1 MGSASSKTIADHFT
15 NATASESASTTQ
27 DSVCNAYCGNVI
39 NISANRAARDQDITV
54 DGNDQSCQIHCKEQS
69 HMKSLIEQQI
79 DQNII
84 SQIKQESTAKIKGIN
99 LLNFSSAVAQA
110 NQTTNASIK
119 TASNIDQ
126 KCLIN
131 MMGSNII
138 NISGNTAG
146 RDQTVTV
153 TGQKQKTALDGIIEC
168 GLDSSVY
175 QAESQQLKIMTTQ
188 KASASTIGVDPIGLL
203 IALLVAFLVTFVGPV
218 IMPVIAIKMLKSTIG
233 ELAPVAVLAFVIT
246 IVCLIVSI
254 YFFVRYYGQLNES
267 HSQSSSWNPS
277 SAPDLYQEM
286 KVQVQDPSS
295 DQIKWLPEPEGS
307 GHNLFITPY
316 STMGA
321 RTYPSDDSETAVI
334 SGPTPIWKSGIL
346 NSEIPEYSSIWA
358 DAIPDYDVI
367 IYDPTGSTRVPAI
380 NPSTDYQGPIQI
392 KTEDDYE
399 NPQKLA
405 TWLNLHPEYISFEW
419 FGYYIDSVS
428 RDMIKLKNPVIVLHR
443 SLPEEFWN
451 WDSIKE
457 TLCLTCVESD
467 APDETDETDAP
478 DEDASK
484 AAQACKGVW
493 GKCHGKIKQQGGQ
506 LPGDTVQDVK
516 LEPRMNYTDNIE
528 FINDF
533 YPTWN
538 TGQPGKCGI
547 NISKPDKEGNT
558 RDGKQWGETHFRDVP
573 MNQGFNGGINKAP
586 LCSDGGID
594 GGIGQLNTEDF
605 AAIDGYETAKTAFR
619 AAKTAQAQG
628 PTAGI
633 DATSVLPKTAV
644 QLSGELATARIALED
659 KVSQGIA
666 AKYAVNPQVNQVFDF
681 STSTNDINLW
691 SKVDDDDQHTFA
703 RATEAGYCNVT
714 TEQRNCGTPGSQKD
728 FNVRCFPSGPLP
740 SGDSVTV
747 AKDTLTDGV
756 GDKCTLNTTLN
767 ICEKKE
773 PICADVGPTIM
784 CGANESSWT
793 DWSKKNVLNPYKTI
807 AAQSADSLTGCN
819 ALLNNM
825 SVLTPGPAAEAIK
838 SCQDYCCVAGD
849 DTWIKTI
856 ARVTVEAFEVAEAV
870 ALAPFLATFMLGQA
884 AFNDENF
891 ADTFKDDYEN
901 AADAL
906 EASNNTMFGV
916 NSDGTKKIT
925 SGRGV
930 FDVKCDWSDSAVQT
944 GVQFYPRTPIWP
956 NTTGIKMF
964 RDGSEM
970 DPYWF
975 PLSARS
981 YIYIKV
987 SLAAIV
993 AFCAV
998 FSLIMQLYHG
1008 DGSSSGPS
1016 AASAPAEP

>member
-15 NATASESASTTQ
+15 NATASESSSTTQ
-27 DSVCNAYCGNVI
+27 ESVCNAYCGNVI
-39 NISANRAARDQDITV
+39 NISANRAARDQVVTV
-54 DGNDQSCQIHCKEQS
+54 DGNDQSCQIHCKAQS
-69 HMKSLIEQQI
+69 HMTSLIEQQI

-119 TASNIDQ
+119 TAANIDQ

-175 QAESQQLKIMTTQ
+175 QAESQHLKITTTQ

-203 IALLVAFLVTFVGPV
+203 IAFLVMFVAPV
-218 IMPVIAIKMLKSTIG
+218 IIPVIAIKMLKYTIG
-233 ELAPVAVLAFVIT
+233 ELPLVVALEVVIA
-246 IVCLIVSI
+246 IVFLIVSI
-254 YFFVRYYGQLNES
+254 YLLVLYYGQLNES

-367 IYDPTGSTRVPAI
+367 IYAPTGSTRVYAI
-380 NPSTDYQGPIQI
+380 DPSTDYQGPIQI

-405 TWLNLHPEYISFEW
+405 TWLNKHPEYISFEW

-428 RDMIKLKNPVIVLHR
+428 RDMIKLINPVIVLHR

-451 WDSIKE
+451 WDSIEE

-467 APDETDETDAP
+467 APDETDETDETDEP

-484 AAQACKGVW
+484 AAQECKGVW
-493 GKCHGKIKQQGGQ
+493 GKCHGKIKQQDGQ
-506 LPGDTVQDVK
+506 LPGNTGQDVK

-533 YPTWN
+533 YPTWK
-538 TGQPGKCGI
+538 TGQPDKCGI
-547 NISKPDKEGNT
+547 NISKPDEEGN
-558 RDGKQWGETHFRDVP
+558 KPWGETHFIDVP
-573 MNQGFNGGINKAP
+573 MNPGFNTGMNEP
-586 LCSDGGID
+586 LCRGID

-605 AAIDGYETAKTAFR
+605 GGIDGYETAKTAFR

-628 PTAGI
+628 PTAE
-633 DATSVLPKTAV
+633 KTAG
-644 QLSGELATARIALED
+644 QLSGTLATARIALEN

-666 AKYAVNPQVNQVFDF
+666 SKYADKPQVNQVFDF

-691 SKVDDDDQHTFA
+691 SKVGTGDQTFT
-703 RATEAGYCNVT
+703 RAKEEDGYCNVT
-714 TEQRNCGTPGSQKD
+714 TEQRTCGTPGSRRD
-728 FNVRCFPSGPLP
+728 FNVRCVPSGPLP

-747 AKDTLTDGV
+747 AKDTNVVAAGV
-756 GDKCTLNTTLN
+756 GDKCKLNTTLN

-793 DWSKKNVLNPYKTI
+793 DWSEKNVLNPYKVI
-807 AAQSADSLTGCN
+807 VAPAQGAVPTGCN
-819 ALLNNM
+819 ALLNNVT
-825 SVLTPGPAAEAIK
+825 VLLPAQAEDAITA
-838 SCQDYCCVAGD
+838 CQEECCVAGK
-849 DTWIKTI
+849 DTWIQKI
-856 ARVTVEAFEVAEAV
+856 ARVTVEAFEVAEAITM
-870 ALAPFLATFMLGQA
+870 APYLVTAGLGQA

-891 ADTFKDDYEN
+891 ADTFKDDYHK
-901 AADAL
+901 AAAAL
-906 EASNNTMFGV
+906 EASNNEMFGYDAARNPIV
-916 NSDGTKKIT
+916 APGD
-925 SGRGV
+925 GV

-970 DPYWF
+970 EPYWF

-1008 DGSSSGPS
+1008 DGSSEKPS
-1016 AASAPAEP
+1016 ASAEP

>member
-39 NISANRAARDQDITV
+39 NISANRAARDETITV

-119 TASNIDQ
+119 TAANIDQ

-175 QAESQQLKIMTTQ
+175 QAQSQQLKITTTQ

-203 IALLVAFLVTFVGPV
+203 IAFLVMFVAPV
-218 IMPVIAIKMLKSTIG
+218 IIPVIAIKMLKYTIG
-233 ELAPVAVLAFVIT
+233 ELPLVVALEVVIA
-246 IVCLIVSI
+246 IVFLIVSI
-254 YFFVRYYGQLNES
+254 YLLVLYYEQLNES

-295 DQIKWLPEPEGS
+295 DQIKWSPEPEGS

-316 STMGA
+316 STMGD
-321 RTYPSDDSETAVI
+321 RTYPSDDTETAVI

-346 NSEIPEYSSIWA
+346 NSEIQEYSSIWA

-380 NPSTDYQGPIQI
+380 DPSTDYQGPIQI

-428 RDMIKLKNPVIVLHR
+428 RDMIKLINPVIVLHR

-467 APDETDETDAP
+467 APDETDAPDAP

-533 YPTWN
+533 YPTWK
-538 TGQPGKCGI
+538 TGQSDKCGI
-547 NISKPDKEGNT
+547 NISKPDEEGN
-558 RDGKQWGETHFRDVP
+558 KPWGETHFIDVP
-573 MNQGFNGGINKAP
+573 MNQGFNDGINSTL
-586 LCSDGGID
+586 LCSDGGIN
-594 GGIGQLNTEDF
+594 GGIGQLNTADF
-605 AAIDGYETAKTAFR
+605 GGIEGYETAKTAFR

-633 DATSVLPKTAV
+633 PATADKPVVLAKDATT
-644 QLSGELATARIALED
+644 LSGELNTARIALEG
-659 KVSQGIA
+659 KVSQGIV
-666 AKYAVNPQVNQVFDF
+666 AKYADKPLVNQVFDF

-691 SKVDDDDQHTFA
+691 SKVDAGGSFEREKED
-703 RATEAGYCNVT
+703 GYCNVT
-714 TEQRNCGTPGSQKD
+714 TEQRTCGTPGSRKD
-728 FNVRCFPSGPLP
+728 FNVRCIPSGPLP
-740 SGDSVTV
+740 SDDSVTV
-747 AKDTLTDGV
+747 AKDTHVTAAGV
-756 GDKCTLNTTLN
+756 GDKCKLNTTLK

-793 DWSKKNVLNPYKTI
+793 DWDEKNILNPYKVI
-807 AAQSADSLTGCN
+807 DAQNANSLTGCN
-819 ALLNNM
+819 ALLNNVT
-825 SVLTPGPAAEAIK
+825 VLTASASEDAIRD
-838 SCQDYCCVAGD
+838 CQDYCCVAGD
-849 DTWIKTI
+849 DSWIKTI
-856 ARVTVEAFEVAEAV
+856 ARVTVEAFEVASAIT
-870 ALAPFLATFMLGQA
+870 LAPYLVTAGLGQA
-884 AFNDENF
+884 AFNDENI
-891 ADTFKDDYEN
+891 ADTFKDDYHK
-901 AADAL
+901 AAAAL
-906 EASNNTMFGV
+906 KASNNEMFGYDAAGNPIV
-916 NSDGTKKIT
+916 AHGD
-925 SGRGV
+925 GV

-1008 DGSSSGPS
+1008 DGSSSEPS
-1016 AASAPAEP
+1016 AEPSAEP

>member
-15 NATASESASTTQ
+15 NATAGESASTTQ

-39 NISANRAARDQDITV
+39 NISANRAARDQVVTV
-54 DGNDQSCQIHCKEQS
+54 DGNDQSCQIHCKAQS
-69 HMKSLIEQQI
+69 HMTSLIEQQI

-119 TASNIDQ
+119 TAANIDQ

-138 NISGNTAG
+138 NISGNRAG

-316 STMGA
+316 STMGH

-428 RDMIKLKNPVIVLHR
+428 RDMIKLNNPVIVLHR
-443 SLPEEFWN
+443 SLPEGFWN
-451 WDSIKE
+451 WDSIEE

-467 APDETDETDAP
+467 ATDETDETDAP

-493 GKCHGKIKQQGGQ
+493 GKCHGKIKQQSGQ
-506 LPGDTVQDVK
+506 LPGDTGPDVK

-533 YPTWN
+533 YPTWD
-538 TGQPGKCGI
+538 TTDQPNKCGI
-547 NISKPDKEGNT
+547 NISKPDEEGN
-558 RDGKQWGETHFRDVP
+558 KPWGGAHFIDVP
-573 MNQGFNGGINKAP
+573 MNQGFNTGTGSGP
-586 LCSDGGID
+586 LCSDGGIG

-605 AAIDGYETAKTAFR
+605 GGIDGYETAKTAFR

-633 DATSVLPKTAV
+633 DATGVPAKDATTLK
-644 QLSGELATARIALED
+644 GELNTARQALEE
-659 KVSQGIA
+659 KVAHGIA
-666 AKYAVNPQVNQVFDF
+666 AKYAVNPLVNQVFDF

-691 SKVDDDDQHTFA
+691 SKVEADDQHTFA

-714 TEQRNCGTPGSQKD
+714 TEQRTCGTPGSRRD
-728 FNVRCFPSGPLP
+728 FNVRCFPSGALP

-747 AKDTLTDGV
+747 AKDTLTADGV
-756 GDKCTLNTTLN
+756 GDKCKLNTDLN

-793 DWSKKNVLNPYKTI
+793 DWSKKNVLNPYKPI
-807 AAQSADSLTGCN
+807 VAPAAGAAVPTGCN
-819 ALLNNM
+819 ALLNNEN
-825 SVLTPGPAAEAIK
+825 VLTQDAAKDAITA
-838 SCQDYCCVAGD
+838 CQAECCVGGSQTLWQDVAEF
-849 DTWIKTI
+849 TMET
-856 ARVTVEAFEVAEAV
+856 FEVLEMANLVPLFTANSLV
-870 ALAPFLATFMLGQA
+870 AT
-884 AFNDENF
+884 AFDDENF
-891 ADTFKDDYEN
+891 ADTFKDQYEN
-901 AADAL
+901 AAAAL
-906 EASNNTMFGV
+906 EASNRATFGENADETPIV
-916 NSDGTKKIT
+916 T
-925 SGRGV
+925 SGREV
-930 FDVKCDWSDSAVQT
+930 YDVKCDWSDSAVQT
-944 GVQFYPRTPIWP
+944 DVQFYPRTPIWP

-998 FSLIMQLYHG
+998 FSLIMQVYHG
-1008 DGSSSGPS
+1008 DGSSSTPS
-1016 AASAPAEP
+1016 